1 MQQQPISPT
10 SMCLTCKRNTET
22 NRLISIFRKLDG
34 LDEIQRTALE
44 YRYILIISEFSRRCI
59 FYSIFFHG
67 GHLIITVGS
76 LIVPALLSIQP
87 MPSASAYQDVIY
99 WITWVLSLLVTT
111 FNGLLVLFKVD
122 KKYYYLHTTAELLRS
137 EGWQFIQQTGRY
149 AGQHLPPN
157 QHPSHANHLKY
168 FCNHIEKIRMRQIEE
183 EYYKYDEAATNPQT
197 THTTTTASTATAPR
211 DKGPLYIES
220 ISKPIT
226 TLIAPAT
233 GSTVKDAV
241 NSIVAAAE
249 DATATTDTI

>member
-1 MQQQPISPT
+1 MESPT
-10 SMCLTCKRNTET
+10 NICLTCKRSTET
-22 NRLISIFRKLDG
+22 NRLISIFRKISG
-34 LDEIQRTALE
+34 LDDIQRAAIE
-44 YRYILIISEFSRRCI
+44 FRYIRIISEFSRRSI

-99 WITWVLSLLVTT
+99 WVTWVLSLLVTT

-137 EGWQFIQQTGRY
+137 EGWQYIQQTGRY
-149 AGQHLPPN
+149 AGQHLSPN
-157 QHPSHANHLKY
+157 QLPTHANHFKY
-168 FCNHIEKIRMRQIEE
+168 FCNQIEKIRMRQIEE
-183 EYYKYDEAATNPQT
+183 EYYKYDDAANNSQT
-197 THTTTTASTATAPR
+197 TQINLNASTATAPK

-226 TLIAPAT
+226 SIIPAT
-233 GSTVKDAV
+233 PSTVKDAV

-249 DATATTDTI
+249 SDNTHTKSKQ